1 MKGKRAWTII
11 GTLALVSAVVSGCAF
26 FKPGTVPC
34 GATDYGYLPKG
45 TKIEGVPLPTDE
57 SKTYTVIIPKESFW
71 ISKDC
76 DARRDI

>member
-11 GTLALVSAVVSGCAF
+11 GTLALVSVAVSGCAF
-26 FKPGTVPC
+26 FRPGTVPC
-34 GATDYGYLPKG
+34 GATDYVYMPKG
-45 TKIEGVPLPTDE
+45 AKLLNVPLPTEDG
-57 SKTYTVIIPKESFW
+57 KPQNLITAKDGFW